1 MRFGREIIGQRQF
14 LGFLM
19 LLSRCMVTDG
29 VRLLI
34 CTNCPICAYTAE
46 EPIMENEVRFET
58 KECAR
63 RRLGT

>member
-14 LGFLM
+14 LGFLI

-34 CTNCPICAYTAE
+34 CTNCPICAYMAE
-46 EPIMENEVRFET
+46 RT
-58 KECAR
+58 KSGLR
-63 RRLGT
+63 QKSVLGDV